1 MRFNIIVIS
10 AVLLLSLSSLQ
21 ASAAVNPD
29 IKMLQQRWAEVNYA
43 LEGKEKERAFEALVD
58 QADRVVQQYP
68 AQAES
73 WLWSGIIKSGYAGV
87 KGGLRALSLARA
99 AKKAFERAI
108 ELDGSVLSGSAY
120 TSLGSLYVHVPGWP
134 IGFGSDKKAEA
145 MLLKGLELSP
155 DGIDSNYFY
164 GDYLMDQGDYAK
176 ALSAF
181 DKALRAA
188 PRPDRVLADRG
199 RREEINRAIMKA
211 KEQL

>member
-1 MRFNIIVIS
+1 MRFKIIVIN

-29 IKMLQQRWAEVNYA
+29 IKMLQQRWAQINYV
-43 LEGKEKERAFEALVD
+43 LEGKEKERAFETLVD
-58 QADRVVQQYP
+58 QADRVVWQYP

-73 WLWSGIIKSGYAGV
+73 WIWSGIIKSGYAGV
-87 KGGLRALSLARA
+87 KGGLSALSLAKA
-99 AKKAFERAI
+99 AKKEFEHAI
-108 ELDGSVLSGSAY
+108 ELDGSALSGSAY

-134 IGFGSDKKAEA
+134 IGFGSNKKAEV
-145 MLLKGLELSP
+145 MLLKGLELNP

-164 GDYLMDQGDYAK
+164 GDYLLDQGDYVN

-188 PRPDRVLADRG
+188 PRPGRVLADRG
-199 RREEINRAIMKA
+199 RREEINRAIMKV
-211 KEQL
+211 KEKL